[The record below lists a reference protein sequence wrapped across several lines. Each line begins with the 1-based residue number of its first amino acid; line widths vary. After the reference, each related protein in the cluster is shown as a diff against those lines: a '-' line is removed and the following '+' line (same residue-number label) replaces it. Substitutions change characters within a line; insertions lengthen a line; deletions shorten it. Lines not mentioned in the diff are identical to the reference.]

1 MGVAIVPLGSPA
13 RLTCAI
19 AVCCL
24 LGARIAMAFPDTD
37 ASNPSIIA
45 NPTPPTESD
54 LRHQLQL
61 QSGIGAAAAGGGAWT
76 FQPAAGAEEYF
87 TDNVLQSAT
96 NRRWDLVTVL
106 TPSIA
111 VIGNE
116 PNAQVNFNYSPQ
128 FRLDARTPVE
138 NGLTQQLAG
147 TGQFTVIP
155 DAFYID
161 VRALAGGTPIAGG
174 FGTLGAGQSLG
185 ASQLSGGIGTAGLA
199 KQNLA
204 QTSSASISPYYLHRF
219 GDFGTAKIGY
229 EINETTV
236 SQNAGYIPLF
246 IPTGTDSQHSLTN
259 QAVAQFETGEQ
270 FAPYRYLV
278 VANASQSTGSG
289 VSHNSSQDTINNE
302 LGYEINRSISVY
314 GNIGYEALQFGGV
327 PPTRVDDMT
336 WGFGA
341 TYQPN
346 TDSQIKIGY
355 GRQNGT
361 TGVQFSGYYAITPR
375 TRISA
380 QYTTGLES
388 DVTQLQGQLDL
399 ASLDQNGNA
408 VDAQTGAPLFN
419 AFGGIGAQG
428 GLFRSK
434 SFSMTASTVLDR
446 DQISLSV
453 QWSQQ
458 TTIATDNT
466 LVSTNPFNPATPP
479 VGSTSLGMTGILTW
493 IRSLSE
499 DLTLNSSASYGISN
513 ITGGSS
519 TAGTA
524 SAGTGRQTSIGA
536 SVGLQYML
544 SQTLATNVRYTYF
557 IRESPLPDQTIYE
570 NLFLVG
576 INKQF

>member
-1 MGVAIVPLGSPA
+1 MDVAIVPMGSPA

-19 AVCCL
+19 AVGCL
-24 LGARIAMAFPDTD
+24 LGTRVAMAFPATD
-37 ASNPSIIA
+37 ASKPPIVA
-45 NPTPPTESD
+45 NPTPPSESD
-54 LRHQLQL
+54 LQHQLQL

-76 FQPAAGAEEYF
+76 FVPAIGADEFF

-96 NRRWDLVTVL
+96 DRRWDLVTVL

-111 VIGNE
+111 VVGDE
-116 PNAQVNFNYSPQ
+116 PNAQVNFNYAPQ
-128 FRLDARTPVE
+128 LRLDARTPSQ

-147 TGQFTVIP
+147 TAQFTIIP
-155 DAFYID
+155 DAFYVD
-161 VRALAGGTPIAGG
+161 ARALAGGTPVAGG
-174 FGTLGAGQSLG
+174 FGALGAGQTLG
-185 ASQLSGGIGTAGLA
+185 ASQLSGGIATAGLA

-204 QTSSASISPYYLHRF
+204 QTSSASITPYLLHRF
-219 GDFGTAKIGY
+219 GDIGTAKVGY
-229 EINETTV
+229 EINETTI
-236 SQNAGYIPLF
+236 SQNGGYFPLF
-246 IPTGTDSQHSLTN
+246 IPTGSTNQHSLTN
-259 QAVAQFETGEQ
+259 QAVAQFETGER

-278 VANASQSTGSG
+278 VANASESTGNG
-289 VSHNSSQDTINNE
+289 VSRDSSQDTISNE

-314 GNIGYEALQFGGV
+314 GNIGYEKLRFGGV

-341 TYQPN
+341 TYVPN
-346 TDSQIKIGY
+346 ADSQIKIGY
-355 GRQNGT
+355 GHQNGT
-361 TGVQFSGYYAITPR
+361 TGVQFSGYYALTPR

-380 QYTTGLES
+380 RYSTGLES
-388 DVTQLQGQLDL
+388 DVQQLQGQLDL
-399 ASLDQNGNA
+399 AALDQNGNA

-419 AFGGIGAQG
+419 GFGGIGVQG

-434 SFSMTASTVLDR
+434 SFNVSAITVLDR

-458 TTIATDNT
+458 TTIATDNA
-466 LVSTNPFNPATPP
+466 LVSTNPFNPVTPP
-479 VGSTSLGMTGILTW
+479 VGSTSQGMTGIVNW
-493 IRSLSE
+493 VHSLSE

-513 ITGGSS
+513 IKGGS
-519 TAGTA
+519 AG

-544 SQTLATNVRYTYF
+544 SQSLATNVRYAYF
-557 IRESPLPDQTIYE
+557 KRGSPLPDQTIYQ
-570 NLFLVG
+570 NIFLVG